1 MKKVLILV
9 VSSKTYPSYINQIFQ
24 KVSWAKNS
32 KYPVL
37 FYFGGSK
44 KINIKKNNLYLTSST
59 KFEDMGKK
67 TLEAFDYVNQ
77 NYDFDFIL
85 RTNNSSYIDLLSL
98 QNFVESI
105 TSKDFCGG
113 VIGYESKSKFISGA
127 AYIIDKSILNI
138 VLENKNKWNHSLLD
152 DLAISKLLEEQ
163 GVVFTNLDRNDV
175 ISYPRP
181 TDLRYDIFHTRL
193 KLNSFRLS
201 RIFEGFFMLKVS
213 RNYKKFRNKNHIED
227 SMLDKIISIIFK
239 GVKYFYFKL
248 GD

>member
-85 RTNNSSYIDLLSL
+85 RTNNSSYIDYELEIEELHHWLQNQKMFDNLKDNNLLKNIKLKIFYMETMSCILNGNLRKAIKNILFFPLSL
-98 QNFVESI
+98 KKI
-105 TSKDFCGG
+105 R
-113 VIGYESKSKFISGA
+113 
-127 AYIIDKSILNI
+127 
-138 VLENKNKWNHSLLD
+138 
-152 DLAISKLLEEQ
+152 LAIAILMPKKLL
-163 GVVFTNLDRNDV
+163 
-175 ISYPRP
+175 
-181 TDLRYDIFHTRL
+181 
-193 KLNSFRLS
+193 
-201 RIFEGFFMLKVS
+201 
-213 RNYKKFRNKNHIED
+213 KKIKNIN
-227 SMLDKIISIIFK
+227 
-239 GVKYFYFKL
+239 
-248 GD
+248 